1 MDRISTYGLSQSL
14 QASALRL
21 QSTLATKQSEQASG
35 LAGQTYGDL
44 GGQAGRLISLE
55 GEIARAQSW
64 SSGAQSASDRVQAMT
79 SAVGSMVDLVTSLR
93 SEIGAAMST
102 TGSSN
107 GTINAQGSA
116 ALADLAN
123 LLNTQQGG
131 RYLFAGARTDTAPVD
146 TTSYAA
152 SANPTVPDTS
162 YYRGDDT
169 AASVRTSA
177 EQTIAYGV
185 TADNP
190 AFEEALRAASIAA
203 NVSTNP
209 VDSTALKQAYD
220 LAYSALSALTGV
232 QGQLGVTSQRL
243 SQVTQEQNDYVSLI
257 KTMAGDIENVDA
269 AQVAV
274 DVSTTQTQL
283 EASYQAIAMI
293 SKVHLVNYL

>member
-1 MDRISTYGLSQSL
+1 MDRVSTYGLSQSL

-21 QSTLATKQSEQASG
+21 QSTVAAKQIEQASG
-35 LAGQTYGDL
+35 LAGQTFGDL
-44 GGQAGRLISLE
+44 GGQAGKLISLD
-55 GEIARAQSW
+55 GEISRAQSW
-64 SSGAQSASDRVQAMT
+64 SSGAQTASDRVEAM
-79 SAVGSMVDLVTSLR
+79 SSSVGSMIDLVTSLR
-93 SEIGAAMST
+93 SAIGAAMST

-123 LLNTQQGG
+123 LLNTQQAG
-131 RYLFAGARTDTAPVD
+131 RSLFAGSRTDTAPVD
-146 TTSYAA
+146 LTSYNA
-152 SANPTVPDTS
+152 SANPTVPDNS

-190 AFEEALRAASIAA
+190 AFEQALRAASIAA

-209 VDSTALKQAYD
+209 VDSTSLKQAYD
-220 LAYSALSALTGV
+220 LAYDALSALTGV
-232 QGQLGVTSQRL
+232 QGQLSVTAQRL
-243 SQVTQEQNDYVSLI
+243 SQVKQEQDDYVSLI
-257 KTMAGDIENVDA
+257 KTMAGNIENVDA

-274 DVSTTQTQL
+274 DVSTSQTQL

-293 SKVHLVNYL
+293 SKLHLVNYL